1 MLAFR
6 HVGMVITMLKLKLN
20 IRIGNNCDLSD
31 FDFESD
37 MDVAKQSGLS
47 PLTVSE
53 TSDRLGFSHAVVS
66 RVYGE
71 RSK

>member
-6 HVGMVITMLKLKLN
+6 HVDMVITMVKLKLN

-47 PLTVSE
+47 PLSVSE
-53 TSDRLGFSHAVVS
+53 TSTGFSHAVIS
-66 RVYGE
+66 RVYRE

>member
-1 MLAFR
+1 MVMLAFR

-31 FDFESD
+31 FESD

-53 TSDRLGFSHAVVS
+53 TSDRLGFPPRSHL
-66 RVYGE
+66 
-71 RSK
+71 

>member
-37 MDVAKQSGLS
+37 MDVAKQSGQ
-47 PLTVSE
+47 TAVS
-53 TSDRLGFSHAVVS
+53 
-66 RVYGE
+66 
-71 RSK
+71 